1 MQATREAGPLLQAAA
16 SPELRSAVRSAPRE
30 HTGGLTRC
38 DSHAGARRRLF
49 ASGYAAPPTRS
60 YETEG
65 GRYRLRQLVT
75 KQLRTIKRPHS
86 NESNV
91 NERRRHGSR
100 ISNDIPGS
108 VLYGTAILYLIRR
121 VCTFSARCVT
131 ILALIFKQT
140 LTT

>member
-1 MQATREAGPLLQAAA
+1 MTRMPARDADYLPLAM
-16 SPELRSAVRSAPRE
+16 
-30 HTGGLTRC
+30 
-38 DSHAGARRRLF
+38 
-49 ASGYAAPPTRS
+49 
-60 YETEG
+60 
-65 GRYRLRQLVT
+65 RLRQHGATRRREDGTGYGSSL
-75 KQLRTIKRPHS
+75 QSNYELLSGRTG

-131 ILALIFKQT
+131 I
-140 LTT
+140 